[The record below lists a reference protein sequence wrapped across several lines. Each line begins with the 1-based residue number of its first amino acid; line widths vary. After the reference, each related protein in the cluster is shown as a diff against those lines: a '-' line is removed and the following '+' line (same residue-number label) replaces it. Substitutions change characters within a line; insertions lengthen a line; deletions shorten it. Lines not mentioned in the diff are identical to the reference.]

1 MKTQPFRAWGP
12 DVRLHLVVLIV
23 LALAGAA
30 LYIPFLGNP
39 FVFDDGNLFFS
50 ERLTT
55 AAVEPWV
62 LITRSLPYFTLGWT
76 QTQLG
81 TMEAHR
87 LISLALHV
95 LVGWQLYRLLRQM
108 LLIDYQQATPDVLML
123 RQASVVAALI
133 ALIFVV
139 HPVAVYGAGY
149 LIQRTTVM
157 AALFAIVCVRY
168 LLDALNNRSPVGAIG
183 AALMSSLSILC
194 KEHSVTVPFAAALLV
209 AFLCRV
215 DRQALRILAVFIV
228 ANLPAVALVF
238 SLGLGFVGQP
248 YEPGLSNLEGEIH
261 GLPEFSDRWER
272 WLFSVSNQ
280 AQLYYQYWLQWL
292 APSAGRMSADLRVDF
307 LQPWTWVVAG
317 KHIALFLVVPVA
329 SGIFALVTGRG
340 RLLAGAFMFTGA
352 LFAVEFSLIRFQ
364 EPYVL
369 YRSYIWAIGYA
380 AAVAVL
386 IRDLP
391 LKWLIP
397 GFLFVFVVLFSQAQN
412 RLESFSS
419 RSALWEDAA
428 AKLTKPEIAGASR
441 IFFNRGNERFQRGDF
456 EGSLADIG
464 TAIALNPASSA
475 YRIARAQTLTRIGR
489 PADAIADL
497 DAAERIP
504 GHEAPRLWFERFRA
518 LYALHSTEAEA
529 ALQKAALLGSFQAR
543 YFIEK
548 RRSRNGETE
557 VAFEGIR

>member
-1 MKTQPFRAWGP
+1 MKTQASRVWGP
-12 DVRLHLVVLIV
+12 DAWWHLVVLLV

-30 LYIPFLGNP
+30 LYTPYLGNP

-55 AAVEPWV
+55 AAIEPWL

-87 LISLALHV
+87 LISLLLHV

-108 LLIDYQQATPDVLML
+108 LLIDCQQAMPDVLTL
-123 RQASVVAALI
+123 QRATIVAALI

-168 LLDALNNRSPVGAIG
+168 LLDALKSRSAGGAVG
-183 AALMSSLSILC
+183 AALMSSLAMLC
-194 KEHSVTVPFAAALLV
+194 KEHSVTVPFAAVLLV
-209 AFLCRV
+209 AFLSRL
-215 DRQALRILAVFIV
+215 DRQSLRVFAVFLV
-228 ANLPAVALVF
+228 ANIPAIALVF
-238 SLGLGFVGQP
+238 SVGLGFVGQP

-261 GLPEFSDRWER
+261 GLPEFSGHWER

-292 APSAGRMSADLRVDF
+292 APSTGRMSADLRVDF
-307 LQPWTWVVAG
+307 LEPWTWADAC
-317 KHIALFLVVPVA
+317 KQIALFLLLPVA
-329 SGIFALVTGRG
+329 SGIYALATGRG

-352 LFAVEFSLIRFQ
+352 LFAVEFSLVRFQ

-380 AAVAVL
+380 AAVAAL
-386 IRDLP
+386 IRHVP
-391 LKWLIP
+391 LKWLTA
-397 GFLFVFVVLFSQAQN
+397 GSLVVFVVLFSQAQN

-428 AKLTKPEIAGASR
+428 AKLTKPEVAGASR

-464 TAIALNPASSA
+464 KAIALNPASSA
-475 YRIARAQTLTRIGR
+475 YRIARAQTLTRVGR
-489 PADAIADL
+489 PADAIFEL

-504 GHEAPRLWFERFRA
+504 GHHAARLWFERFRA
-518 LYALHSTEAEA
+518 LYALQSTESEA

-557 VAFEGIR
+557 VAFEDIQ